1 MLRNSLSYSI
11 ALALLL
17 ICGTAAFDAHGQ
29 TPSPVAQPSEAELT
43 VLKET
48 VTDAGLPAQLEPSTD
63 IARDLQK
70 SAKLFDL
77 GQYTEAKNLIR
88 RVLLA
93 RPAQKEAL
101 ELLRRLAIGSDDE
114 KLLIQA
120 LQGLTQADPSNAPR
134 WYSELEILGVVM
146 TDTPTDTQTSSSAPT
161 SLGTRLRSGLGLL
174 VFLLIAYLL
183 SSDRH
188 AIQRRLVLWGLGLQ
202 FLFALLIL
210 RTPPGRWVFEAAKSF
225 IEKVLALS
233 DQGAGFI
240 FGKLA
245 NGSAVNY
252 VDAATGDPAAIGM
265 VFAFQ
270 ILPTVIFF
278 GALMSVLYHLGI
290 IQALV
295 RAVAAVMS
303 RTMGTSGAE
312 SLSAAG
318 NIFVGQTESPLIIK
332 PYVNEMTRSEL
343 MAVMC
348 GGFATVAGGVL
359 AAYARFGIDPG
370 HLLAASVM
378 SAPAALVMAKIM
390 EPETQLSATADG
402 SIATSRAETSN
413 ILDAAAG
420 GASDGLSLALNVAA
434 MLIAFI
440 SLVAM
445 VDWMLASLGG
455 LIGFDA
461 LSLKW
466 IFGWVFYPLSFCMGV
481 DTQDLHAFGQL
492 LGSKVAVNE
501 FVAYIDLGNLS
512 ATMTERSTIIGTYA
526 LCGFANFSS
535 IGIQIGG
542 IGSIA
547 PGRRSDLAAL
557 GLKAMI
563 GGAFASWMTAC
574 VAGLLL

>member
-1 MLRNSLSYSI
+1 MI
-11 ALALLL
+11 LALSL
-17 ICGTAAFDAHGQ
+17 IFTSFTNDAYGQ
-29 TPSPVAQPSEAELT
+29 TANDDAPKQERVDAADSDVRPAVSVVASRDVAN
-43 VLKET
+43 
-48 VTDAGLPAQLEPSTD
+48 DALRARQLFE
-63 IARDLQK
+63 
-70 SAKLFDL
+70 L
-77 GQYTEAKNLIR
+77 GQVIEAQKAVKS
-88 RVLLA
+88 VLLA
-93 RPAQKEAL
+93 EPQHGEM
-101 ELLRRLAIGSDDE
+101 LLLQRRLAIASDDRAS
-114 KLLIQA
+114 LIES
-120 LQGLTQADPSNAPR
+120 LEGLRNTDLGNRAR
-134 WYSELEILGVVM
+134 WVSELEILGVQS
-146 TDTPTDTQTSSSAPT
+146 PEAIGTSESKSSRT
-161 SLGTRLRSGLGLL
+161 SLATRLRSALGLI
-174 VFLLIAYLL
+174 VFILIAYFL
-183 SSDRH
+183 SSNRS
-188 AIQRRLVLWGLGLQ
+188 AISKRIVLWGLGLQ

-210 RTPPGRWVFEAAKSF
+210 RTPPGRWVFETAKSF
-225 IEKVLALS
+225 IEKVLSLS

-240 FGKLA
+240 FGRLA

-278 GALMSVLYHLGI
+278 GALMSVLYHLGL

-295 RAVAAVMS
+295 RGVAAIMS
-303 RTMGTSGAE
+303 KTMGTSGAE

-378 SAPAALVMAKIM
+378 SAPAALVMAKIL
-390 EPETQLSATADG
+390 EPETSLSKTADG
-402 SIATSRAETSN
+402 SISTSKSETSN

-445 VDWMLASLGG
+445 VDWILGSLGG
-455 LIGFDA
+455 LIGLEA

-492 LGSKVAVNE
+492 LGSKIAVNE
-501 FVAYIDLGNLS
+501 FVAYIDLGTLS

-542 IGSIA
+542 IGAIA
-547 PGRRSDLAAL
+547 PGRRADLASL

>member
-1 MLRNSLSYSI
+1 MPFNAVLSS
-11 ALALLL
+11 
-17 ICGTAAFDAHGQ
+17 G
-29 TPSPVAQPSEAELT
+29 
-43 VLKET
+43 
-48 VTDAGLPAQLEPSTD
+48 
-63 IARDLQK
+63 
-70 SAKLFDL
+70 
-77 GQYTEAKNLIR
+77 
-88 RVLLA
+88 
-93 RPAQKEAL
+93 
-101 ELLRRLAIGSDDE
+101 
-114 KLLIQA
+114 
-120 LQGLTQADPSNAPR
+120 
-134 WYSELEILGVVM
+134 
-146 TDTPTDTQTSSSAPT
+146 
-161 SLGTRLRSGLGLL
+161 GLGSSFSLR
-174 VFLLIAYLL
+174 FL
-183 SSDRH
+183 SCEHRQGVGFSK
-188 AIQRRLVLWGLGLQ
+188 QR
-202 FLFALLIL
+202 
-210 RTPPGRWVFEAAKSF
+210 KSF

-252 VDAATGDPAAIGM
+252 VDAATGDPASIGM

-348 GGFATVAGGVL
+348 GGSPPW
-359 AAYARFGIDPG
+359 PG
-370 HLLAASVM
+370 RSRRVCK
-378 SAPAALVMAKIM
+378 VRNR
-390 EPETQLSATADG
+390 
-402 SIATSRAETSN
+402 SRAPSRCECHECASCTCYGKDHGTRDPALGYSRWLN
-413 ILDAAAG
+413 RDFRG
-420 GASDGLSLALNVAA
+420 GDIEYSRCSRGRCLRRMSLALNVAA

-492 LGSKVAVNE
+492 LGSKIAVNE

-526 LCGFANFSS
+526 SADSQTFHRLEFKSVG
-535 IGIQIGG
+535 
-542 IGSIA
+542 
-547 PGRRSDLAAL
+547 
-557 GLKAMI
+557 
-563 GGAFASWMTAC
+563 
-574 VAGLLL
+574 

>member
-1 MLRNSLSYSI
+1 MRPYSWMYTLPVISALFMVSL
-11 ALALLL
+11 
-17 ICGTAAFDAHGQ
+17 AFDAFSQ
-29 TPSPVAQPSEAELT
+29 NTQVLIDQPAVVQAEELNQPTPVSPSQNI
-43 VLKET
+43 ET
-48 VTDAGLPAQLEPSTD
+48 DLEQ
-63 IARDLQK
+63 AK
-70 SAKLFDL
+70 SLFQL
-77 GQYTEAKNLIR
+77 GQHTEARLKVEAI
-88 RVLLA
+88 LLTA
-93 RPAQKEAL
+93 KTEPEAL
-101 ELLRRLAIGSDDE
+101 QLQRRLAIALDDE
-114 KLLIQA
+114 ALLIRSLQALIQA
-120 LQGLTQADPSNAPR
+120 NHGDIERWKRELTTVGVTPPEQRVTAATSASN
-134 WYSELEILGVVM
+134 
-146 TDTPTDTQTSSSAPT
+146 TPLS
-161 SLGTRLRSGLGLL
+161 TRLRSALGLL
-174 VFLLIAYLL
+174 VFLIIALAM
-183 SSDRH
+183 SRDRK
-188 AIQRRLVLWGLGLQ
+188 AVKLRLVAWGLGLQ
-202 FLFALLIL
+202 FLFAVLIL
-210 RTPPGRWVFEAAKSF
+210 RTPPGRIVFEYAKSF
-225 IEKVLALS
+225 IEQVLALS

-245 NGSAVNY
+245 SGSSVTY
-252 VDAATGDPAAIGM
+252 IDAASGDPTSIGM

-295 RAVAAVMS
+295 RGVATVMNK
-303 RTMGTSGAE
+303 TMGTSGAE

-332 PYVNEMTRSEL
+332 PYVDKMTRSEL

-390 EPETQLSATADG
+390 EPETSLSDTADG
-402 SIATSRAETSN
+402 QMKTSKAETSN
-413 ILDAAAG
+413 ILDAAAS
-420 GASDGLSLALNVAA
+420 GASDGLALALNVAA

-440 SLVAM
+440 SLVAL
-445 VDWMLASLGG
+445 VDWMLGSLGVVIG
-455 LIGFDA
+455 LET

-466 IFGWVFYPLSFCMGV
+466 IFGWVFYPLSWCMGV
-481 DTQDLHAFGQL
+481 DSQDLHAFGQL
-492 LGSKVAVNE
+492 LGSKIAVNE
-501 FVAYIDLGNLS
+501 FVAYIDLGRLS

-535 IGIQIGG
+535 IGIQMGG
-542 IGSIA
+542 IGAIA
-547 PGRRSDLAAL
+547 PKRRKDLAAL
-557 GLKAMI
+557 GLKAMV

>member
-1 MLRNSLSYSI
+1 M
-11 ALALLL
+11 
-17 ICGTAAFDAHGQ
+17 TAALIIISTGFFHDAYGQ
-29 TPSPVAQPSEAELT
+29 NLGTDLQNKITELT
-43 VLKET
+43 EETATSAIETGSSKLDALKPSSNIGK
-48 VTDAGLPAQLEPSTD
+48 DA
-63 IARDLQK
+63 QK
-70 SAKLFDL
+70 SLQLFAL
-77 GQYTEAKNLIR
+77 GQLDEAKILCR
-88 RVLLA
+88 QVLLA
-93 RPAQKEAL
+93 APEHL
-101 ELLRRLAIGSDDE
+101 EMLRLQRRLAIATDDE
-114 KLLIQA
+114 GLLIESLTA
-120 LQGLTQADPSNAPR
+120 LQQTDQSSGAR
-134 WYSELEILGVVM
+134 WTNELEILGIEPPETTMNV
-146 TDTPTDTQTSSSAPT
+146 TSKTQTT
-161 SLGTRLRSGLGLL
+161 SLGTRLRSALGIL

-183 SSDRH
+183 SSNRG
-188 AIQRRLVLWGLGLQ
+188 AVKRRIIFWGLGLQ
-202 FLFALLIL
+202 FLFAVLIL
-210 RTPPGRWVFEAAKSF
+210 RTPPGRWVFEEAKSF

-290 IQALV
+290 IQMLV
-295 RAVAAVMS
+295 RGVAAVMS
-303 RTMGTSGAE
+303 KTMGTSGAE

-378 SAPAALVMAKIM
+378 SAPAALVMAKIL
-390 EPETQLSATADG
+390 EPETQVSQTADG
-402 SIATSRAETSN
+402 SIKTSGAESSN

-420 GASDGLSLALNVAA
+420 GASDGLTLALNVAA

-445 VDWMLASLGG
+445 VDWMLGSLGG
-455 LIGFDA
+455 LIGFEA

-501 FVAYIDLGNLS
+501 FVAYIDLGILS

-542 IGSIA
+542 IGAIA
-547 PGRRSDLAAL
+547 PGRRADLASI

>member
-1 MLRNSLSYSI
+1 MLRNSFSCSL
-11 ALALLL
+11 
-17 ICGTAAFDAHGQ
+17 TAALILISSGFWNDAHGQ
-29 TPSPVAQPSEAELT
+29 DLSPVAQNERIENSDDTES
-43 VLKET
+43 ET
-48 VTDAGLPAQLEPSTD
+48 VNRQNTQPSTNITNDALRSTQLFHLGQLE
-63 IARDLQK
+63 
-70 SAKLFDL
+70 
-77 GQYTEAKNLIR
+77 EATRLCQS
-88 RVLLA
+88 VLLA
-93 RPAQKEAL
+93 SPDHL
-101 ELLRRLAIGSDDE
+101 EMLLLQRRLAIASDDE
-114 KLLIQA
+114 NLLIKS
-120 LQGLTQADPSNAPR
+120 LQGLQRTDAANGAR
-134 WYSELEILGVVM
+134 WISELEILGIQ
-146 TDTPTDTQTSSSAPT
+146 TNLTKTPLKELQPQTT
-161 SLGTRLRSGLGLL
+161 SLGTRLRSALGIV
-174 VFLLIAYLL
+174 VFLLIAFLL
-183 SSDRH
+183 SSNRS
-188 AIQRRLVLWGLGLQ
+188 AVNRRIIFWGLGLQ

-210 RTPPGRWVFEAAKSF
+210 RTPPGRWIFEEAKSF

-245 NGSAVNY
+245 NGNAVNY

-295 RAVAAVMS
+295 RAVAALMS
-303 RTMGTSGAE
+303 KTMGTSGAE

-332 PYVNEMTRSEL
+332 PYVNDMTRSEL

-359 AAYARFGIDPG
+359 AAYARFGVDPG

-378 SAPAALVMAKIM
+378 SAPAALVMAKIL
-390 EPETQLSATADG
+390 EPETLVSKTADG
-402 SIATSRAETSN
+402 SIQTSGAESSN

-445 VDWMLASLGG
+445 VDWILGSVGG

-492 LGSKVAVNE
+492 LGSKIAVNE
-501 FVAYIDLGNLS
+501 FVAYIDLGVLS
-512 ATMTERSTIIGTYA
+512 ATMTERSTVIGTYA

-542 IGSIA
+542 IGAIA
-547 PGRRSDLAAL
+547 PGRRADLAAL